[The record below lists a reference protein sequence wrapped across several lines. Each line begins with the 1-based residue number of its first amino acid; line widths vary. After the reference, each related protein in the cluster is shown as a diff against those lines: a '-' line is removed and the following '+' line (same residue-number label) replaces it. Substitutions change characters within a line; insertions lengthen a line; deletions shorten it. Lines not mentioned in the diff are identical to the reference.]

1 VYRLSLF
8 GGLTLSHTDGTP
20 AVDDALQR
28 RLLVLALAVE
38 SGARGLPRDRAI
50 ALLWPEA
57 DEERGRGSLNQ
68 LRYTLR
74 RQLDAELLI
83 GTLVLRTDPA
93 LLTSDIGDFRDAIAA
108 GDADRAS
115 ALYRGPFLDAVPL
128 GGSAELDEWADSC
141 RREAKRQL
149 EELLLR
155 SARTLTGAAAVDRW
169 GRLAQLDPFDE
180 TYAAGLASAMDQ
192 VRSSALAARQTPPP
206 AAATADS
213 VVTPAGPRRG
223 RFPVYGLLIGLAGA
237 VAAII
242 ITTWRPAIRPA
253 PTSAVAV
260 MPFTVRGAS
269 EYRYLGEGMVTLLSA
284 ELSGIRAVRPVDGRA
299 VLSEV
304 KRKPAALESL
314 DGASDVAGKVGAGV
328 FVLGD
333 LVEANGRLRISA
345 TAYRTADR
353 TLLAEARAAGPPAA
367 LFELVDSI
375 ASGLLTALGGGSDAR
390 LTRLAASTTGSLP
403 ALKQFLDGEKLFR
416 EGRFLEANDAFR
428 QAAADTGFALAQ
440 YWLSVSGWWSDQSD
454 IIRPAADLAVRHADR
469 LSPRDR
475 LLLEAWDTLLRG
487 DARESERRYRAVL
500 GVEPENVHASTQLGE
515 VIFHYGPRQGIPMT
529 QARESFERVLAV
541 EPADVGAMIHLARI
555 AAREHRGTEML
566 RLVDRILAID
576 SVGEWALEARTLRA
590 FAEAGN
596 RADERWALEHLARAS
611 DGRIWNEALYA
622 WLAAGNRNGAQ
633 KIVTLLT
640 APGRA
645 AEVRSFGH
653 AALAWLDV
661 ADGKVT
667 EAFRQLDESARLDS
681 VTGLEHRG
689 LILALPFV
697 PRDTAALLTTRA
709 RLERWNPV
717 LEGARRGASHVG
729 GVHDDSHVALRDYLI
744 GTLAV
749 RMGDLAAAEDAARRL
764 DRIAATGDVAD
775 YARRAGVSVRAQ
787 VLLARGQADSTVT
800 ILARSL
806 ATETSLAR
814 MGASPFYSR
823 GLERF
828 LLARALEALGRPQD
842 AAQWDA
848 TFHGQPLFDI
858 VFYRATDAGS
868 RVVERS
874 SSPAR
879 N

>member
-1 VYRLSLF
+1 MYRLSLF
-8 GGLTLSHTDGTP
+8 GGLTLSRSDGSP
-20 AVDDALQR
+20 ALDDALQR

-38 SGARGLPRDRAI
+38 AGARGLPRDRAI

-93 LLTSDIGDFRDAIAA
+93 LLTSDLGDFRDAIAA

-115 ALYRGPFLDAVPL
+115 ALYGGSFLDAVPL

-141 RREAKRQL
+141 RRDAKRSL
-149 EELLLR
+149 EKLLLR
-155 SARTLTGAAAVDRW
+155 SAREQRGSGAVERW
-169 GRLAQLDPFDE
+169 SRLSQLDPLE
-180 TYAAGLASAMDQ
+180 ESYAAGLASAMDQ
-192 VRSSALAARQTPPP
+192 VRSGALVPVPSTAVGPTTAPTAAVVTRQRPRLPVIGVLLGMIAVIAALVITQWRPTPP
-206 AAATADS
+206 AS
-213 VVTPAGPRRG
+213 
-223 RFPVYGLLIGLAGA
+223 
-237 VAAII
+237 
-242 ITTWRPAIRPA
+242 

-269 EYRYLGEGMVTLLSA
+269 EYHYLGEGMVTLLSA

-304 KRKPAALESL
+304 KRQPAALEHL
-314 DGASDVAGKVGAGV
+314 EGASTIAGNVGAGV

-345 TAYRTADR
+345 SAYRTDDR
-353 TLLAEARAAGPPAA
+353 TLLAEARAEGPPAA
-367 LFELVDSI
+367 LFALVDSI
-375 ASGLLTALGGGSDAR
+375 ASGLLAALGAGSDAR

-416 EGRFLEANDAFR
+416 EGRFLESHDAFR
-428 QAAADTGFALAQ
+428 QAAADTAFALAH

-529 QARESFERVLAV
+529 EARESFERVLAV
-541 EPADVGAMIHLARI
+541 EPSDVGAMIHLARI
-555 AAREHRGTEML
+555 AAREQREAEVL

-590 FAEAGN
+590 FAGAGN
-596 RADERWALEHLARAS
+596 RADERWALEHLGRAS

-622 WLAAGNRNGAQ
+622 WLGAGNRAGAR
-633 KIVTLLT
+633 KVVSLLT
-640 APGRA
+640 APSRA

-661 ADGKVT
+661 ADGKT
-667 EAFRQLDESARLDS
+667 PEAFRQLDESARLDS

-689 LILALPFV
+689 LILSLPFV
-697 PRDTAALLTTRA
+697 PADTMALRATRA
-709 RLERWNPV
+709 RLAQWNPGTQ
-717 LEGARRGASHVG
+717 GARRGASHVG
-729 GVHDDSHVALRDYLI
+729 GVHDDSHVELRQYLLGI
-744 GTLAV
+744 LSI
-749 RMGDLAAAEDAARRL
+749 RLGDLPAAEAAAHRL
-764 DRIAATGDVAD
+764 EQVQATGDVAD
-775 YARRAGVSVRAQ
+775 YARRAAVSVRAQ
-787 VLLARGQADSTVT
+787 VLLARGQADSAVAM
-800 ILARSL
+800 LGRSL

-828 LLARALEALGRPQD
+828 ILARALEQLGRPQE

-858 VFYRATDAGS
+858 VFYSATSDSGVAVD
-868 RVVERS
+868 RRR
-874 SSPAR
+874 PD
-879 N
+879 